1 MPFLQIPSGHH
12 QVADCLMEELESS
25 LDVRCEKVD
34 ILAYGYGKIESFV
47 SGFYLKWIAGLPGLY
62 NVVYRFTVCRAP
74 DQMKR
79 YRLYEWLFLYF
90 MKRLLKE
97 KTPDVLVCTH
107 ALPAYLANVL
117 KERKQ
122 LTVPVI
128 NVYTDFFIHNLW
140 GIKHID
146 YHFVSTVEMREMLRK
161 KGVPAERIFLT
172 GIPVHRHFKNKE
184 KEPPQYGNRT
194 AKVLI
199 CGGNLGVGGLEKL
212 MAEIKDTGE
221 EKNIKFYILCG
232 KNKSLF
238 DKLKAMNRQHI
249 IPFSYIHC
257 RKEMNR
263 LYEEADAIIT
273 KPGGV
278 TISESL
284 VKRKPIFIYEA
295 LPGQE
300 RINFRRLLELGV
312 VFPLR
317 RGNICEDILTTLADR
332 AKMEN
337 YYRLV
342 DRYHSYKTKEE
353 PLQLIA
359 DILQRTGTDGAQ
371 ERREAFFCPEQA
383 VKAP

>member
-1 MPFLQIPSGHH
+1 
-12 QVADCLMEELESS
+12 
-25 LDVRCEKVD
+25 
-34 ILAYGYGKIESFV
+34 
-47 SGFYLKWIAGLPGLY
+47 
-62 NVVYRFTVCRAP
+62 
-74 DQMKR
+74 
-79 YRLYEWLFLYF
+79 
-90 MKRLLKE
+90 
-97 KTPDVLVCTH
+97 
-107 ALPAYLANVL
+107 
-117 KERKQ
+117 
-122 LTVPVI
+122 
-128 NVYTDFFIHNLW
+128 
-140 GIKHID
+140 
-146 YHFVSTVEMREMLRK
+146 
-161 KGVPAERIFLT
+161 
-172 GIPVHRHFKNKE
+172 
-184 KEPPQYGNRT
+184 
-194 AKVLI
+194 
-199 CGGNLGVGGLEKL
+199 
-212 MAEIKDTGE
+212 
-221 EKNIKFYILCG
+221 
-232 KNKSLF
+232 
-238 DKLKAMNRQHI
+238 
-249 IPFSYIHC
+249 
-257 RKEMNR
+257 MNR